1 MDDDPWHFPH
11 SPAARWC
18 CNRSISPARRAHSS
32 KPAAARLLQCARA
45 GTDRRTDGHRA
56 VHRPCCAHYANSANN
71 CGMQKLKILAI
82 RDCSR
87 TLNSSKKKQKKTR
100 LLKID
105 GDTCPST
112 PYLATRVVHRSI
124 LCDPVQPN
132 PSAD

>member
-1 MDDDPWHFPH
+1 MTRGTSRIRPPH
-11 SPAARWC
+11 VGAAIDRYPLHAGPTAANLQQRVCCSAPALGQTDGRTDTVPFIDPAA
-18 CNRSISPARRAHSS
+18 H
-32 KPAAARLLQCARA
+32 
-45 GTDRRTDGHRA
+45 TMRT
-56 VHRPCCAHYANSANN
+56 VPITVVCKN
-71 CGMQKLKILAI
+71 LKILAI